1 MSGCEAK
8 FFHRKRSSELDRNQI
23 DPKAKKTTRF
33 TITNTRILGALRGY
47 LLANPKQ

>member
-8 FFHRKRSSELDRNQI
+8 FFPRKRSSELDRNQI
-23 DPKAKKTTRF
+23 DPKAKKTTGF
-33 TITNTRILGALRGY
+33 TVTNTRILGALRGY